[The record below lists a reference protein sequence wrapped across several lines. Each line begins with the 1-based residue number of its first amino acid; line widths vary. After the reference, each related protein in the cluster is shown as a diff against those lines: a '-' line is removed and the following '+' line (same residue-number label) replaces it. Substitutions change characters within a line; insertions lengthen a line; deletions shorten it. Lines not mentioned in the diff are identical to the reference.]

1 VIDRQPS
8 MAGGALRLARV
19 QVLLVGETK
28 GELALLLRTSGDR
41 WLVEGI
47 YD

>member
-1 VIDRQPS
+1 MQI
-8 MAGGALRLARV
+8 
-19 QVLLVGETK
+19 LLEK
-28 GELALLLRTSGDR
+28 SAGELALLLRTSGDR

>member
-1 VIDRQPS
+1 

-19 QVLLVGETK
+19 QVLLAGEETAERK